1 MASYRG
7 HLMLSAPVGVAYGSL
22 ALLYPEF
29 DWGVVVL
36 GAGVAT
42 LGGLLPDLDSDSSVP
57 IRELFSL
64 AATITALIVLHR
76 LRHQV
81 QLPLEQALVFCG
93 LAYLF
98 VRYIVSRVFAWVTVH
113 RGMFHSIPG
122 MCVAGLVVYH
132 LYPSPDLMVRLY
144 LAGGTM
150 VGFLSHLILDEIYSV
165 DFNGLSLRFNRF
177 AGSALKFGSSSWIAT
192 VTCYGL
198 LTLLIYLAFEAPPSW
213 VRPPSQWQLPTWP
226 ELAKFVTR

>member
-93 LAYLF
+93 LAYL
-98 VRYIVSRVFAWVTVH
+98 
-113 RGMFHSIPG
+113 FHSIPG